1 MQKKIAIMLAACG
14 AASGLAS
21 AQLAGQNRVVSGA
34 GATLQEAF
42 FRSPVSTNDFIDVDG
57 DGEAGRFNSF
67 PPDQLTPDFTSVG
80 AFNGDAD
87 PTNDNVFFLS
97 YRIIGSGN
105 GILELDTF
113 AGGSDINSDNSL
125 TRPLSGLRDNGGD
138 LFILTNGNPVTTLF
152 AVTDLNGDQ
161 AIDAADDLLVQE
173 GAVPGN
179 SRFAPEAIYNR
190 ADLVFQSGGLA
201 TLAGFGNAAIRG
213 GLPFVPDRANDYQ
226 GVVFSTALIDADEG
240 TEEFVG
246 FTVDFSAS
254 DVPLSWFG
262 IAGGL
267 PEPDALPTTAGY
279 GANPRLATDFAGNTL
294 QQSNLLRP
302 LNRLN
307 TDGSDPA
314 FQAFDTAISAT
325 PVAAITNPG
334 TGLNFGLGASEIYM
348 SDLRHL
354 AATGRRNNGEN
365 LTKVTRDSGSGTR
378 NAFMNGLGLDPSW
391 GAGEN
396 IGNRSTSSA
405 NDRVGPNYTP
415 SNKGGS
421 SRNEG
426 TTVNTR
432 MGIGHTGAERGGS
445 RWIINT
451 PGNPQDLEVLGIL
464 ADIKGGTV
472 AARPT
477 LDNVIDAGPN
487 GYNVQGPA
495 SLSHLGN
502 PRALSA
508 DLGGNG
514 FDAGDPVSVPGLP
527 TPNRAA
533 GAYLNNITRSI
544 AAFNQAPGSSFTALT
559 PGELLATQFLLVAST
574 VNANELEAGNL
585 AAAAAN
591 GLPIPLIVNPSN
603 SPAVEAFARGSASP
617 LNLPQYGNATTEG
630 GVVPTRTTDVAYG
643 DGSGAGV
650 NNYFDQSG
658 ASIAYGADID
668 VVADNSQVAYDFNG
682 DGVRSLADAVPM
694 IRAFRDRFEATPWAP
709 GQGAAGT
716 VIEILG
722 DGDNDGNFGADDIR
736 YWADGLVLGASANGL
751 GGSRDV
757 SPIAPQ
763 GGVLVQGDGQ
773 EDDVLNR
780 TAGFYAVD
788 VAYEAETGNNN
799 FFGTT
804 LATGAAYTL
813 GASKADVA
821 GSVGTTPGYAPVG
834 ADGVIDVNDIDY
846 VRGNKGDFADLLQ
859 AVSAADDGL
868 RAFQASVID
877 ASADMN
883 GDLIID
889 ETDVDEILGALGTVR
904 GDFDL
909 DGDFDLNDR
918 RIAQTSRAN
927 GTSPASY
934 GDGDFDGDGDV
945 DSDDVSN
952 GNPGLTLAEFDGNLG
967 VISQNDSSEFVAA
980 FFANDLL
987 ADIAAPFGVIS
998 QADVALF
1005 VSEFFAAP

>member
-1 MQKKIAIMLAACG
+1 M
-14 AASGLAS
+14 
-21 AQLAGQNRVVSGA
+21 
-34 GATLQEAF
+34 
-42 FRSPVSTNDFIDVDG
+42 
-57 DGEAGRFNSF
+57 
-67 PPDQLTPDFTSVG
+67 
-80 AFNGDAD
+80 
-87 PTNDNVFFLS
+87 
-97 YRIIGSGN
+97 
-105 GILELDTF
+105 
-113 AGGSDINSDNSL
+113 
-125 TRPLSGLRDNGGD
+125 
-138 LFILTNGNPVTTLF
+138 
-152 AVTDLNGDQ
+152 
-161 AIDAADDLLVQE
+161 
-173 GAVPGN
+173 
-179 SRFAPEAIYNR
+179 
-190 ADLVFQSGGLA
+190 
-201 TLAGFGNAAIRG
+201 
-213 GLPFVPDRANDYQ
+213 
-226 GVVFSTALIDADEG
+226 
-240 TEEFVG
+240 
-246 FTVDFSAS
+246 
-254 DVPLSWFG
+254 
-262 IAGGL
+262 
-267 PEPDALPTTAGY
+267 
-279 GANPRLATDFAGNTL
+279 
-294 QQSNLLRP
+294 
-302 LNRLN
+302 
-307 TDGSDPA
+307 
-314 FQAFDTAISAT
+314 
-325 PVAAITNPG
+325 
-334 TGLNFGLGASEIYM
+334 
-348 SDLRHL
+348 
-354 AATGRRNNGEN
+354 
-365 LTKVTRDSGSGTR
+365 
-378 NAFMNGLGLDPSW
+378 
-391 GAGEN
+391 
-396 IGNRSTSSA
+396 
-405 NDRVGPNYTP
+405 
-415 SNKGGS
+415 
-421 SRNEG
+421 
-426 TTVNTR
+426 
-432 MGIGHTGAERGGS
+432 
-445 RWIINT
+445 
-451 PGNPQDLEVLGIL
+451 
-464 ADIKGGTV
+464 
-472 AARPT
+472 
-477 LDNVIDAGPN
+477 
-487 GYNVQGPA
+487 
-495 SLSHLGN
+495 
-502 PRALSA
+502 
-508 DLGGNG
+508 
-514 FDAGDPVSVPGLP
+514 
-527 TPNRAA
+527 
-533 GAYLNNITRSI
+533 
-544 AAFNQAPGSSFTALT
+544 
-559 PGELLATQFLLVAST
+559 
-574 VNANELEAGNL
+574 
-585 AAAAAN
+585 
-591 GLPIPLIVNPSN
+591 
-603 SPAVEAFARGSASP
+603 
-617 LNLPQYGNATTEG
+617 
-630 GVVPTRTTDVAYG
+630 
-643 DGSGAGV
+643 
-650 NNYFDQSG
+650 
-658 ASIAYGADID
+658 
-668 VVADNSQVAYDFNG
+668 VADNSQVAYDFNG

-788 VAYEAETGNNN
+788 AAYEAETGNNN